1 MTTYTKE
8 SLYIII
14 TLLQYTIDG
23 LKCTHTHITNN
34 FKVKS

>member
-8 SLYIII
+8 SLYSII

-23 LKCTHTHITNN
+23 LKYTHILKTIS
-34 FKVKS
+34 K